1 MDNLIERHIKK
12 WCEDS
17 GWTDLFV
24 HQRQFYAFPPGAVVP
39 LAVPT
44 KVIESAKK
52 IREILLRGLKQLF
65 LIIVQSLA
73 FIVLTYLCGFPIWV
87 SLIGVILLSVIVI
100 SIRQLWNWFCFIRLW
115 INSR

>member
-1 MDNLIERHIKK
+1 MDKSIERHIKK

-17 GWTDLFV
+17 RWTDLFV
-24 HQRQFYAFPPGAVVP
+24 HKGQFYAFPPGAVVP

-44 KVIESAKK
+44 EVIESVKN
-52 IREILLRGLKQLF
+52 IRGNLVRSFNQLL

-73 FIVLTYLCGFPIWV
+73 FIVLNYLGGFPIWG
-87 SLIGVILLSVIVI
+87 SLIGVIVLSVIVI
-100 SIRQLWNWFCFIRLW
+100 LIRQLWNWFCFIRLW